1 MGDPAI
7 TEPDLAQFRMNGPG
21 NDVHERGFASPVF
34 AEDGVNFAGVELN
47 AYIAERGNA

>member
-1 MGDPAI
+1 MGNPAI
-7 TEPDLAQFRMNGPG
+7 AEPDLAQFRMNGSG
-21 NDVHERGFASPVF
+21 NDVHESRFASPVF